1 VASVSDDP
9 PTSSLEEIPVANYA
23 PEAFSAV
30 EREVIAQIRA
40 WRASPG
46 DEPRTFLFTSPAR
59 LMHNFIV
66 GSHGHVKL
74 RFRPIATE
82 LGVAMRTLQRAFVDE
97 YGKTMLQCQVEA
109 RIAFS
114 KSLLSIMPPTKIS
127 AIAYVLGYEE
137 VRDFN
142 RFFEK
147 HMHETPSAWG
157 QKERERTSRIERET
171 LPNRDT
177 SDS

>member
-1 VASVSDDP
+1 
-9 PTSSLEEIPVANYA
+9 
-23 PEAFSAV
+23 
-30 EREVIAQIRA
+30 
-40 WRASPG
+40 
-46 DEPRTFLFTSPAR
+46 
-59 LMHNFIV
+59 
-66 GSHGHVKL
+66 
-74 RFRPIATE
+74 
-82 LGVAMRTLQRAFVDE
+82 
-97 YGKTMLQCQVEA
+97 MLQCQVEA

-157 QKERERTSRIERET
+157 QRERERTSHIERET
-171 LPNRDT
+171 LSHRDT
-177 SDS
+177 PDS